1 MTAKMTSPLVTP
13 TDLEPY
19 RNYLTL
25 LASVQLSPRL
35 RAKED
40 AADLV
45 QMTMLEAHR
54 DLPNYRGSTE
64 GELLAWLKTILMR
77 NLLNLARHYGAQKCD
92 VRREQPLQAELEQ
105 SSARLEHFL
114 ASEQTTPSQRAVRR
128 ERAEQLSRALAE
140 LLEDE
145 RTAVIM
151 KHFHDCSIAQI
162 AERLGRTKEAVGGL
176 LRRGLKKLRC
186 SLDEE
191 A

>member
-1 MTAKMTSPLVTP
+1 MPVMPAPVTNP
-13 TDLEPY
+13 ADLEPY
-19 RNYLTL
+19 RTYLTL

-35 RAKED
+35 RSKED

-64 GELLAWLKTILMR
+64 GELVAWLKTILTR

-92 VRREQPLQAELEQ
+92 IRREQPFASQFEQ
-105 SSARLEHFL
+105 SSVRLDRFL
-114 ASEQTTPSQRAVRR
+114 ASEQSTPSQKAVRR

-145 RTAVIM
+145 RTAVVM
-151 KHFHDCSIAQI
+151 KHFHDCSLAEIA
-162 AERLGRTKEAVGGL
+162 AHLGRTKEAVGGL
-176 LRRGLKKLRC
+176 LRRGLKKLRF
-186 SLDEE
+186 SLDED